1 MGGRNNGNGYNQAK
15 KIFQAMMKCQKPKK
29 RQPQTIIEIID
40 LKIPIMEV
48 LILKNNFKIKVKK
61 VQMEG
66 MDVK

>member
-1 MGGRNNGNGYNQAK
+1 MGGRNNENRYNQAK
-15 KIFQAMMKCQKPKK
+15 KIFQEMMEGQKPKK

-48 LILKNNFKIKVKK
+48 LIIKNNFKIKVKK

-66 MDVK
+66 MDIK